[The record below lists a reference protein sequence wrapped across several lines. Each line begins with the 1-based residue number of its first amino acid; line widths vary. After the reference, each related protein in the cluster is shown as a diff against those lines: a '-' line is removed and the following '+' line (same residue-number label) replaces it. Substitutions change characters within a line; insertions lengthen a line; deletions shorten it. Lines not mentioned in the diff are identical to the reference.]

1 VSAST
6 ALDEV
11 GEYTGGEHT
20 RRRARRLFRW
30 AGLGCGLL
38 YGLGYAL
45 AAWAYDAWVLARSQ
59 ADLPWARLEIGLP
72 ILLLVGAVTGALA
85 GRSERAGVWVGVWMA
100 GGALSGLVAGHA
112 PFAGSNLATWVAEPR
127 LRGVNV
133 YPLDP
138 TGAQRT
144 TFVVVA
150 TACMGAA
157 VGLVGHVLAERVLHL
172 ASQPER
178 RSRWGWAVLLLCL
191 PLALLPGLFGD
202 EVINR
207 PLRVGRQ
214 AVVTAISAGRGGDR
228 SPGNVSPY
236 QDLFPGPAGYILHLV
251 GYDRET
257 PAQAT
262 VDVAFDEASGSTAG
276 GDSGPVVRCQTS
288 GDELVGCAS
297 ISSQFE
303 AWMGAL
309 VQRTR
314 QGEQGAAPDPLAGQ
328 VLVGENTMEWLASQ
342 REYLSD
348 IYVISRDAQRGGWV
362 IASVR
367 FDTGYVL
374 TCYFHDSAPVVVDRC
389 TGGG

>member
-1 VSAST
+1 VSAATS
-6 ALDEV
+6 LDER
-11 GEYTGGEHT
+11 TA
-20 RRRARRLFRW
+20 RRRFRW

-38 YGLGYAL
+38 CGLGYAL
-45 AAWAYDAWVLARSQ
+45 ATWGYDAWALARSG
-59 ADLPWARLEIGLP
+59 ADLPWPKLEIGLP
-72 ILLLVGAVTGALA
+72 ILLLLGALSGALVARSARAGAWVGVGLAGGALA
-85 GRSERAGVWVGVWMA
+85 G
-100 GGALSGLVAGHA
+100 LVAGPM
-112 PFAGSNLATWVAEPR
+112 PFAGSNLATWIAEPR

-138 TGAQRT
+138 SGAART
-144 TFVVVA
+144 LFVVIA

-157 VGLVGHVLAERVLHL
+157 IGLVCHVVVERVLRL
-172 ASQPER
+172 AGQPDR
-178 RSRWGWAVLLLCL
+178 RSRWAWAVLLLCL
-191 PLALLPGLFGD
+191 PLGLLPGLIGD
-202 EVINR
+202 QVINR
-207 PLRVGRQ
+207 PLRLGPQ
-214 AVVTAISAGRGGDR
+214 AVATAISAGRGGDR
-228 SPGNVSPY
+228 SSGNVSPY

-251 GYDRET
+251 DYDREP

-288 GDELVGCAS
+288 GNELVGCAS

-309 VQRTR
+309 VQRAR
-314 QGEQGAAPDPLAGQ
+314 QGEQGTGLEPLPGQ
-328 VLVGENTMEWLASQ
+328 VSVGEDTLGWLASQ

-348 IYVISRDAQRGGWV
+348 TYAVSWDAQRGGWV
-362 IASVR
+362 IVSAR

-374 TCYFHDSAPVVVDRC
+374 TCYFHGSAPVVVDRC

>member
-1 VSAST
+1 VSAATS
-6 ALDEV
+6 LDER
-11 GEYTGGEHT
+11 T
-20 RRRARRLFRW
+20 ARRLFRW

-38 YGLGYAL
+38 CGLGYAL
-45 AAWAYDAWVLARSQ
+45 ATWGYDAWVLARSG
-59 ADLPWARLEIGLP
+59 ADLPWAKLEIGLP
-72 ILLLVGAVTGALA
+72 ILLLLGALSGALAARSAGAGGGGGGGTAGGALA
-85 GRSERAGVWVGVWMA
+85 G
-100 GGALSGLVAGHA
+100 LVAGPM
-112 PFAGSNLATWVAEPR
+112 PFAGSNLATWIAEPR

-144 TFVVVA
+144 TFVIVA

-157 VGLVGHVLAERVLHL
+157 VGLVGHLLAERVLHL

-178 RSRWGWAVLLLCL
+178 RSRWGWAVLLVCL
-191 PLALLPGLFGD
+191 PLGLLPGLFGD

-214 AVVTAISAGRGGDR
+214 AVVAAISAAPRGDSSSGGASPFQGL
-228 SPGNVSPY
+228 SPGSV
-236 QDLFPGPAGYILHLV
+236 GYTLHLV
-251 GYDRET
+251 DYDRG
-257 PAQAT
+257 PQAQAT
-262 VDVAFDEASGSTAG
+262 VDVAFDEASVSTAG

-297 ISSQFE
+297 ISPQFE

-309 VQRTR
+309 VQRAR
-314 QGEQGAAPDPLAGQ
+314 QGEQGTAPDPLTGQ
-328 VLVGENTMEWLASQ
+328 VLVGGNTLEWLASQ

-348 IYVISRDAQRGGWV
+348 TYTLSRDAQRGGWV
-362 IASVR
+362 IASAR

-374 TCYFHDSAPVVVDRC
+374 TCYFHGSAPVAVDHC